1 MSWVLQKLD
10 ALIGG
15 VIIAAAGVAATQAH
29 AFLVQ
34 YLQRLGGHLDEA
46 KAHLNAVQHG
56 LRYQLMSDT
65 VRKELETEAQK
76 RVNELQS
83 AYHAIA
89 DANVI
94 AKPFAFFRHADT
106 TMING
111 TWHDFVPSLSVT
123 SDTFVYV
130 GLAVIAAFLAYEIVK
145 LPFLTLLSEPRRR
158 RFRKRG

>member
-89 DANVI
+89 DASILV
-94 AKPFAFFRHADT
+94 KPLALLRHADP
-106 TMING
+106 TMLAG
-111 TWHDFVPSLSVT
+111 TWHDFVPALSASTDNV
-123 SDTFVYV
+123 VCI
-130 GLAVIAAFLAYEIVK
+130 AVAMILGFLLYELVK
-145 LPFLTLLSEPRRR
+145 LPLLALMSEPRRR
-158 RFRKRG
+158 KFRRRA